1 MGKVIDFQDQS
12 KKPSGSLII
21 SRLLEFRSAAW
32 QTPHFV
38 QMLKPL
44 SDKLEKQRSESAEH
58 GRDRGLQIPPHYS
71 LPGSLACTIRSLY
84 NERANEARM
93 RRIYY
98 LAGLL
103 DCMINQVNPILRTD
117 LLRDMYNKI
126 LELKNELRVQWYG
139 SLDHVLLPLDAQFYN
154 EAEYRS
160 ALARSRSMKELYA
173 AIREGT
179 GEMLDILSLE
189 YVFYRPAAGETS

>member
-1 MGKVIDFQDQS
+1 MGKVIDFRDQN
-12 KKPSGSLII
+12 KTAPGALII
-21 SRLLEFRSAAW
+21 SRPLEFRSAAW

-38 QMLKPL
+38 QMLKSL
-44 SDKLEKQRSESAEH
+44 SGGLEKQRAAAPEPV
-58 GRDRGLQIPPHYS
+58 RDRGLQIPPHYS
-71 LPGSLACTIRSLY
+71 LSGSLACTIRSLY
-84 NERANEARM
+84 RERANEARM

-103 DCMINQVNPILRTD
+103 DCMINQVSPLLRTD
-117 LLRDMYNKI
+117 LLRGMYKKI
-126 LELKNELRVQWYG
+126 RELKNELRVQWYG
-139 SLDHVLLPLDAQFYN
+139 SLGQVLLPIDLQFYN
-154 EAEYRS
+154 EAEYRA

-189 YVFYRPAAGETS
+189 YVFYRPSLGEAS